1 MNLEI
6 RYANHPN
13 DSKYYTTEKLRNN
26 YLIEKLFV
34 ENEGTLVYSHIDR
47 IIAGGIMPVG
57 EKIKLSAGKEL
68 GVRYFFERREAG
80 IINIGGKGKI
90 TIDGNEFI
98 LDNADGLYIG
108 MGSRDVTFE
117 SENINSPAKFYFNS
131 SPAHKACPTRII
143 TLEQA
148 GKVKLGEKENLNV
161 RTINQYIHPNICES
175 CQLVMGM
182 TIFEPGSV
190 WNTMPPHTHERR
202 MEVYMYFNMDN
213 DARVFHFM
221 GQSEETRHI
230 VVANEQAVIS
240 PSWSIHSG
248 VGTSNYTFIWGMCGE
263 NIEFTDMDHIQI
275 KDLK

>member
-6 RYANHPN
+6 RYANHPE
-13 DSKYYTTEKLRNN
+13 DSKYYTTEELRNN

-34 ENEGTLVYSHIDR
+34 ENEAALVYSHIDR

-68 GVRYFFERREAG
+68 GVSYFFQRREAG
-80 IINIGGKGKI
+80 IINIGGKGKV

-108 MGSRDVTFE
+108 MGSKDVTFE
-117 SENINSPAKFYFNS
+117 SESINSPAKFYFNS
-131 SPAHKACPTRII
+131 SPAHKAFPTRMI

-148 GKVKLGEKENLNV
+148 KKVKLGEKENLNV
-161 RTINQYIHPNICES
+161 RTINQYIHPDVCES

-182 TIFEPGSV
+182 TILDPGNV
-190 WNTMPPHTHERR
+190 WNTMPAHTHERR
-202 MEVYMYFNMDN
+202 MEVYMYFNMD
-213 DARVFHFM
+213 DKARVFHLM
-221 GQSEETRHI
+221 GQPQETRHI
-230 VVANEQAVIS
+230 VMANEQAVIS

-263 NIEFTDMDHIQI
+263 NIEFTDMDHISI
-275 KDLK
+275 KDIR

>member
-6 RYANHPN
+6 RYANHPD
-13 DSKYYTTEKLRNN
+13 DSRYYTTEELRKN

-34 ENEGTLVYSHIDR
+34 ENEAALVYSHIDR

-68 GVRYFFERREAG
+68 GVSYFFERREAG
-80 IINIGGKGKI
+80 IINIGGKGKVI
-90 TIDGNEFI
+90 IDGNEFI

-108 MGSRDVTFE
+108 MGSKDVTFE
-117 SENINSPAKFYFNS
+117 SENTNSPAKFYFNS
-131 SPAHKACPTRII
+131 SPAHKAFPTRMI

-148 GKVKLGEKENLNV
+148 KKVRLGEKENLNV
-161 RTINQYIHPNICES
+161 RTINQYVHPDVCES

-182 TIFEPGSV
+182 TILDPGNV
-190 WNTMPPHTHERR
+190 WNTMPAHTHERR
-202 MEVYMYFNMDN
+202 MEVYMYFNMDEG
-213 DARVFHFM
+213 ARVFHLM
-221 GQSEETRHI
+221 GQPQETRHI
-230 VVANEQAVIS
+230 VMANEQAVIS

-263 NIEFTDMDHIQI
+263 NIEFTDMDHIAI
-275 KDLK
+275 KDIR